1 MHCSTIVAFGLFN
14 NPNSVKSFFSY
25 FFLRIC
31 INKLAFY
38 ACFWISGKSLRNEK
52 SVLGIKF
59 ETERGWVK
67 FFAGLLEIKCLI
79 DTIQNTIFGKLL
91 DGKHTMKCRYRKY
104 MCKMVTCIRI
114 MFYMH
119 LLHLYLMEK
128 MLSMALCPPILFPV
142 TKDMD
147 QGTFCIHSVYIY
159 RVYLCIHLYFSSH
172 FDKSHFKLYH

>member
-1 MHCSTIVAFGLFN
+1 MKNLCWELSLKQ
-14 NPNSVKSFFSY
+14 SV
-25 FFLRIC
+25 
-31 INKLAFY
+31 
-38 ACFWISGKSLRNEK
+38 
-52 SVLGIKF
+52 
-59 ETERGWVK
+59 RGVE

-104 MCKMVTCIRI
+104 MYKMVTCIRI

-119 LLHLYLMEK
+119 LLHVYLMEK

-159 RVYLCIHLYFSSH
+159 RVYLCIHLYFSSN
-172 FDKSHFKLYH
+172 FAQITFQTLSLITLSKDILNVFFWIQPLKSYDWGNLIMQCGRALTEFVH

>member
-1 MHCSTIVAFGLFN
+1 MNLLFT
-14 NPNSVKSFFSY
+14 
-25 FFLRIC
+25 L
-31 INKLAFY
+31 
-38 ACFWISGKSLRNEK
+38 ACFWISGRSLRNEK

-59 ETERGWVK
+59 ETERLWNTAAE

-104 MCKMVTCIRI
+104 MYKMVTCIRI

-159 RVYLCIHLYFSSH
+159 RVYLCIHLYFSSN
-172 FDKSHFKLYH
+172 FAQITFQTLSLITLSKDILNVFFLNPASQKL